1 MKTKQQYES
10 ELKRLLDLKNTLEKS
25 VKKIDEENYE
35 KRQLEFKKYKKAER
49 EYTKL
54 LDEYVTNYSK
64 I

>member
-35 KRQLEFKKYKKAER
+35 KRQLEFKKFKKIER

-54 LDEYVTNYSK
+54 LDEYVMNYSK

>member
-35 KRQLEFKKYKKAER
+35 KRQLEFKKFKKTER

-54 LDEYVTNYSK
+54 LDEYVMNYSK